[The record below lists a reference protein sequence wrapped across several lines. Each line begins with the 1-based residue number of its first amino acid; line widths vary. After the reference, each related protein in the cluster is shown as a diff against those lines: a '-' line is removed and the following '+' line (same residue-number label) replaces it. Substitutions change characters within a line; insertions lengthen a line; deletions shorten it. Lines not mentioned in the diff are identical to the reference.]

1 MLIALAVVIAAQL
14 AFTYAPFMHTLF
26 GTAPV
31 SLQDGLVIIGAGA
44 VMMVV
49 LELEKLADA
58 AQRCAAPARGVT
70 QGAERGAFACT

>member
-1 MLIALAVVIAAQL
+1 
-14 AFTYAPFMHTLF
+14 MHTLF

-49 LELEKLADA
+49 LELEKLVMRRSGAL
-58 AQRCAAPARGVT
+58 RRLGV
-70 QGAERGAFACT
+70 